1 MSRLVIG
8 ITGGIGSG
16 KTAVSDRF
24 KALGVTVVDADI
36 ASRVI
41 VEPGRPALVAIA
53 EHFGCDVIQADGSLD
68 RGELRRRVFADPGE
82 RRWLEQLTHPLINEH
97 IREELEQ
104 AESPYAVL
112 VSPLLAE
119 TGQSRFCHRILV
131 VDVPEEVQVRRT
143 MARDAND
150 EAQVRKIIEAQA
162 SREQRLALADDVIV
176 NDSSLEVLDEE
187 VARLHQV
194 YTEMAQ

>member
-1 MSRLVIG
+1 
-8 ITGGIGSG
+8 
-16 KTAVSDRF
+16 
-24 KALGVTVVDADI
+24 
-36 ASRVI
+36 
-41 VEPGRPALVAIA
+41 
-53 EHFGCDVIQADGSLD
+53 
-68 RGELRRRVFADPGE
+68 
-82 RRWLEQLTHPLINEH
+82 
-97 IREELEQ
+97 
-104 AESPYAVL
+104 
-112 VSPLLAE
+112 
-119 TGQSRFCHRILV
+119 
-131 VDVPEEVQVRRT
+131 

>member
-68 RGELRRRVFADPGE
+68 RAELRRRVFADPDE

>member
-41 VEPGRPALVAIA
+41 VEPGQPALVAIA

-68 RGELRRRVFADPGE
+68 RAELRRRVFADPDE

>member
-68 RGELRRRVFADPGE
+68 RAELRRRVFADPDE

-104 AESPYAVL
+104 AECWPR
-112 VSPLLAE
+112 P
-119 TGQSRFCHRILV
+119 
-131 VDVPEEVQVRRT
+131 
-143 MARDAND
+143 
-150 EAQVRKIIEAQA
+150 A
-162 SREQRLALADDVIV
+162 SRDSVIAFWWWTCRRKYRCG
-176 NDSSLEVLDEE
+176 EPWPGTPTT
-187 VARLHQV
+187 RPR
-194 YTEMAQ
+194 

>member
-24 KALGVTVVDADI
+24 KALGVSVVDADV
-36 ASRVI
+36 ASRVV
-41 VEPGRPALVAIA
+41 VEPGGPALAAIA
-53 EHFGCDVIQADGSLD
+53 EHFGEDVIQQDGSLN
-68 RGELRRRVFADPGE
+68 RAELRRRVFADPAE
-82 RRWLEQLTHPLINEH
+82 RHWLERLTHPLINEH
-97 IREELEQ
+97 IREELEK

-143 MARDAND
+143 MTRDAND

-176 NDSSLEVLDEE
+176 NDGSLEALDEE
-187 VARLHQV
+187 VARLHEI
-194 YTEMAQ
+194 YSEMAR

>member
-1 MSRLVIG
+1 MIG

-24 KALGVTVVDADI
+24 EALGVTVVDADV
-36 ASRVI
+36 AARVV
-41 VEPGRPALVAIA
+41 VEPGRPALTAIA
-53 EHFGCDVIQADGSLD
+53 EHFGDDVIQADGTLH
-68 RGELRRRVFADPGE
+68 RAELRRRVFADPAE
-82 RRWLEQLTHPLINEH
+82 RRWLEQLTHPLINQH
-97 IREELEQ
+97 IREELER
-104 AESPYAVL
+104 AESPYAIL

-176 NDSSLEVLDEE
+176 NDGGLEALDEE
-187 VARLHQV
+187 VARLHRV
-194 YTEMAQ
+194 YTEMAR

>member
-24 KALGVTVVDADI
+24 EALGVTVVDADV
-36 ASRVI
+36 AARVV
-41 VEPGRPALVAIA
+41 VEPGRPALTAIA
-53 EHFGCDVIQADGSLD
+53 EHFGDDVIQADGTLH
-68 RGELRRRVFADPGE
+68 RAELRRRVFADPAE
-82 RRWLEQLTHPLINEH
+82 RRWLEQLTHPLINQH
-97 IREELEQ
+97 IREELER
-104 AESPYAVL
+104 AESPYAIL

-131 VDVPEEVQVRRT
+131 VDVPEEIQVRRT

-176 NDSSLEVLDEE
+176 NDGGLEALDEE
-187 VARLHQV
+187 VARLHRV
-194 YTEMAQ
+194 YTEMAR